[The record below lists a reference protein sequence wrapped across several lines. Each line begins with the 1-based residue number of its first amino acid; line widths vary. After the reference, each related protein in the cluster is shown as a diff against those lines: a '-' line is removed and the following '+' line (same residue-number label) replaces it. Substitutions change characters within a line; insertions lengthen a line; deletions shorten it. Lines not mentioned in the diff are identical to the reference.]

1 MKRPSFDSTYLRLDR
16 HSGTP
21 LYRQLYERVRG
32 AIANGVLRP
41 GDRLPS
47 ARALASQVSAAR
59 GTVDLCYNLLS
70 SEGYVESRGA
80 AGTFV
85 STGLN
90 GAIVPPYKRPG
101 GQAVRP
107 RATADDPEV
116 APFTMGLPAL
126 DAFPR
131 RLWSRLTARHAR
143 NLSLHTLLESGST
156 GYGPLRDA
164 IASYVTLA
172 RGVPCTSDDVIVTPG
187 FQGALGLIVTT
198 LLEPGDALWFEDPG
212 YFAARRALE
221 TSDVELVPV
230 PVDAE
235 GMVVRSGI
243 ERANGARFAYVTP
256 SHQMPLAAALTLSRR
271 LELLDWAH
279 RANAWIIEDDYDSEF
294 RYGSRP
300 LPALKSLDGHG
311 RVLYVGSFS
320 KVLFPGLRLGYLIAP
335 DRLREVLSTHFHLL
349 YRDLPL
355 LGQAVTADFMS
366 EGHFAR
372 HIQRMRTLYAERRDA
387 LVESLERVFEDRLR
401 IEFGE
406 GGMHLL
412 ARGEELEDDV
422 HVAECA
428 ASMALA
434 PVPLTRFGLASQQPG
449 LLLSFTNIP
458 SDAANH
464 AAMRLKRVL
473 DSLQRRCSSQ

>member
-1 MKRPSFDSTYLRLDR
+1 MKHRNFDTTHLGLDR

-21 LYRQLYERVRG
+21 LYRQLYERIRG
-32 AIANGVLRP
+32 AIASGVLRP

-85 STGLN
+85 SPRLN
-90 GAIVPPYKRPG
+90 GARVPQY
-101 GQAVRP
+101 VRP
-107 RATADDPEV
+107 RTRTGHRAPAADNLDV

-126 DAFPR
+126 DAFPLK
-131 RLWSRLTARHAR
+131 LWSRLTGRHAR
-143 NLSLHTLLESGST
+143 NLPLNALSEWGSI
-156 GYGPLRDA
+156 GHGPLRDA
-164 IASYVTLA
+164 VASYVTVA
-172 RGVPCTSDDVIVTPG
+172 RGVSCAPGDVIITPG
-187 FQGALGLIVTT
+187 FQGALGLIATT
-198 LLEPGDALWFEDPG
+198 LMESGDAVWFEDPG

-221 TSDVELVPV
+221 ASNVKLIPV
-230 PVDAE
+230 PVDNE
-235 GMVVRSGI
+235 GMIVRAGI
-243 ERANGARFAYVTP
+243 DRSSGARFAYVSP

-271 LELLDWAH
+271 IELLDWAH
-279 RANAWIIEDDYDSEF
+279 KANAWIIEDDYDSEF

-300 LPALKSLDGHG
+300 LPALKSLDEHG

-335 DRLREVLSTHFHLL
+335 NRIRQRLSDCFDLL

-372 HIQRMRTLYAERRDA
+372 HIRRMRTLYAERRDA
-387 LVESLERVFEDRLR
+387 LVESLGRVFECRLR
-401 IEFGE
+401 IEFGQ

-412 ARGEELEDDV
+412 ALGDELTDDV
-422 HVAECA
+422 RVTERA
-428 ASMALA
+428 ASMGLA
-434 PVPLTRFGLASQQPG
+434 PVPLSRFGLESKKSG

-458 SDAANH
+458 AKAANE
-464 AAMRLKRVL
+464 AARRLERVL
-473 DSLQRRCSSQ
+473 DSLK